1 MNLALIICR
10 RATLL
15 LPELLNLRFVN
26 RQLLSQL
33 SDSDVKLIDMSFIML
48 LLSAIAIL
56 LTQLCDLLIQLSDLS
71 LVNGELLS
79 DLGDFDVELV
89 DDKLAFVVLGLPF
102 IGDVDLTA
110 SALQHK
116 DSLIESPDFSIFL
129 NEEGAK
135 PFDLN
140 PACGVSPFIIE
151 KKTQSIGLLSQESI
165 LPDKRGVILNNFGAK

>member
-1 MNLALIICR
+1 M
-10 RATLL
+10 L

-33 SDSDVKLIDMSFIML
+33 GDSDVKLIDMSFIML
-48 LLSAIAIL
+48 LLRTISIL
-56 LTQLCDLLIQLSDLS
+56 LAQLCDVLIQLSELS

-110 SALQHK
+110 SALQYK
-116 DSLIESPDFSIFL
+116 DSLIERPDFSIFL
-129 NEEGAK
+129 YEEGGK

-140 PACGVSPFIIE
+140 PACGVSPLILE
-151 KKTQSIGLLSQESI
+151 QKTQSINLLSQESI
-165 LPDKRGVILNNFGAK
+165 LPDKRGVIVNNFGAK

>member
-1 MNLALIICR
+1 
-10 RATLL
+10 LL

-26 RQLLSQL
+26 RQLLSEL
-33 SDSDVKLIDMSFIML
+33 CDSDVKLIDMSFIML
-48 LLSAIAIL
+48 FLRTITIL
-56 LTQLCDLLIQLSDLS
+56 LAQLCDLLIQLSDLS

-89 DDKLAFVVLGLPF
+89 DDQLAFVVLGLPF

-110 SALQHK
+110 SALQYK
-116 DSLIESPDFSIFL
+116 DSLIESSDFSIFL

-140 PACGVSPFIIE
+140 PACGVSPLILE
-151 KKTQSIGLLSQESI
+151 QKTQSISLISQEGI
-165 LPDKRGVILNNFGAK
+165 LPDKHGVILNNFGAK